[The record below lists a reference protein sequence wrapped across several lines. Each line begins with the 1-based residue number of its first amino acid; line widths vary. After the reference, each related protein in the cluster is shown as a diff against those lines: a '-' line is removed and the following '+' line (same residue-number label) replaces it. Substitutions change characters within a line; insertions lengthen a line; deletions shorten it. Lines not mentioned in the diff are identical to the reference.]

1 MKRLIAIY
9 VFNAWEE
16 RNMSLGTRAK
26 YAFYSTAAICLLT
39 TGQSL
44 AADETPHKTQEI
56 AEAQKQASTRIG
68 PTSGTPVNT
77 MISGGGVIARGKLLT
92 QVNSS
97 FRDKDDIVENAGA
110 GARTS
115 KQLIALLK
123 LRYGLTDNL
132 EALLVPGYIYV
143 HRDAYDRFDS
153 DHLGGPNDAKLGIN
167 YGILQQKQGD
177 PLSLCLTLGLN
188 LPTGQSGARHPPG
201 NDVWS
206 YNAALGI
213 TKVWPS
219 GHRIDGAVGFTQPTE
234 TGNLG
239 VRKDTSFTLT
249 GSYRYIFNPNF
260 DAGLEFTVENSRE
273 WQQNGVDMHNGYT
286 EMYAG
291 PAINVNFPD
300 WGMWVGVGA
309 YLPVFRDYD
318 APTAT
323 DDIRIDFKLG
333 KMWSW

>member
-44 AADETPHKTQEI
+44 AADETPHKTQEM

-177 PLSLCLTLGLN
+177 PLSLSLI
-188 LPTGQSGARHPPG
+188 H
-201 NDVWS
+201 
-206 YNAALGI
+206 I
-213 TKVWPS
+213 
-219 GHRIDGAVGFTQPTE
+219 
-234 TGNLG
+234 
-239 VRKDTSFTLT
+239 
-249 GSYRYIFNPNF
+249 
-260 DAGLEFTVENSRE
+260 
-273 WQQNGVDMHNGYT
+273 
-286 EMYAG
+286 
-291 PAINVNFPD
+291 
-300 WGMWVGVGA
+300 
-309 YLPVFRDYD
+309 
-318 APTAT
+318 
-323 DDIRIDFKLG
+323 
-333 KMWSW
+333 